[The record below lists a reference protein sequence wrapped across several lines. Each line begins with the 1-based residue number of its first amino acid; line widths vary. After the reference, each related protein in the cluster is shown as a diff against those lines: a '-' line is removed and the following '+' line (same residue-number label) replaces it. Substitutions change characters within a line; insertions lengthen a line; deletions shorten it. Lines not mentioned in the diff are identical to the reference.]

1 MAYSDDEIGR
11 SMLAIMH
18 DNSVSHTA
26 FPYAFDGN
34 PANTLK
40 FIMSM
45 RIFKRTNI
53 FMHATSAYNRIV
65 TTLPQEVQ
73 MGIAELRS
81 EALVKY
87 IGEKVDPADHDVN
100 LDDDEH
106 DEEKFE
112 AYTEAIEKATAKF
125 NKAWG
130 IGKIE
135 DYLMRNYRPSL
146 SRDDIKNAL
155 NAIHMRRNE
164 NPSLVVE
171 RLLYGVKMARE
182 SIALMNKTGAADNEM
197 MEYRNPDVQ
206 DLFIRVFVTMN
217 CLENDNDGQIN
228 KKMQTEVAKQQ
239 PARSEDWQKVAKS
252 VMQKVNSPFSV
263 TRKDYQ
269 VKHYPVIPLPIWETR
284 TAKTEDTDQS
294 HRRTKKRRFHDVR
307 SQQMKNTQKPSK
319 RHRINS
325 ASHISHC
332 YRCGKIGSHKAKQC
346 RARFNV
352 DGEQIFDDA
361 PLKYSETTSVGPMNP
376 KGRWRTR
383 GRGGRGRGFGRG
395 RGRGQYRGR
404 GRGVSGYRGRG
415 SFRGRGQNG
424 RGIFRGQRGGR
435 QTGWNGRGNSWNS
448 ETPKNDEHSQATFN
462 YNATNREH
470 KHLAAFKSAMS
481 GSRHFTNK
489 QKEDALKH
497 FVQAMEQAKQCG

>member
-1 MAYSDDEIGR
+1 
-11 SMLAIMH
+11 MLAIMH

-26 FPYAFDGN
+26 FPYTFDGN

-112 AYTEAIEKATAKF
+112 AYTEAMEKATAKF

-239 PARSEDWQKVAKS
+239 PARRGLAKGSKVGNAESEFSIQCDPQRLSGETLSSNTSAHLGDS
-252 VMQKVNSPFSV
+252 YSQNGGHRPESPTDEKETIPRCPQSANEE
-263 TRKDYQ
+263 
-269 VKHYPVIPLPIWETR
+269 YP
-284 TAKTEDTDQS
+284 KTI
-294 HRRTKKRRFHDVR
+294 KK
-307 SQQMKNTQKPSK
+307 
-319 RHRINS
+319 
-325 ASHISHC
+325 ASHQQCLSH
-332 YRCGKIGSHKAKQC
+332 Q
-346 RARFNV
+346 
-352 DGEQIFDDA
+352 
-361 PLKYSETTSVGPMNP
+361 PLLPLRQNWLSQSQTMPCP
-376 KGRWRTR
+376 FQRRWRTN
-383 GRGGRGRGFGRG
+383 F
-395 RGRGQYRGR
+395 
-404 GRGVSGYRGRG
+404 
-415 SFRGRGQNG
+415 
-424 RGIFRGQRGGR
+424 
-435 QTGWNGRGNSWNS
+435 
-448 ETPKNDEHSQATFN
+448 
-462 YNATNREH
+462 
-470 KHLAAFKSAMS
+470 
-481 GSRHFTNK
+481 
-489 QKEDALKH
+489 
-497 FVQAMEQAKQCG
+497 